1 VTALSDPNSNKEPHP
16 NPEGPEQDQEQ
27 PLLVH
32 LVELRSRLLRCVI
45 AVLVLFCGF
54 FAFANEIYSFF
65 IIPITD
71 ALPNGSTMLATGTI
85 APFLTPFKLTFYLA
99 FYLAIPVILHQLWG
113 FISPGLYQKE
123 KRFALPLL
131 ISSILLFYS
140 GMAFAYFVVC
150 PILFQFMA
158 GIEIPGVTYMPDISE
173 NLGLMLKLFFAF
185 GVAFEM
191 PIATLLLISSGFTT
205 AESLANKRAY
215 IIVGCFVLGML
226 LTPPDIIS
234 QVMLALPMWLLFEVG
249 VLLGK
254 MFVNREN
261 AIQE

>member
-1 VTALSDPNSNKEPHP
+1 MSIKTKKGLTNDT
-16 NPEGPEQDQEQ
+16 EQ
-27 PLLVH
+27 PLLFH
-32 LVELRSRLLRCVI
+32 LVELRTRLLRCVI
-45 AVLVLFCGF
+45 SVLILFSALF
-54 FAFANEIYSFF
+54 VFTNDIYGFF

-71 ALPNGSTMLATGTI
+71 ALPSGGTMLATGTI

-99 FYLAIPVILHQLWG
+99 FYLAIPIVLHQIWA

-131 ISSILLFYS
+131 ISSIILFYA
-140 GMAFAYFVVC
+140 GMAFAYFIVL

-173 NLGLMLKLFFAF
+173 NLSLMLKLFFAF

-191 PIATLLLISSGFTT
+191 PIATLLLITSGFTT
-205 AESLANKRAY
+205 AQNLAEKRAF

-234 QVMLALPMWLLFEVG
+234 QVMLAIPMWLLFEVG
-249 VLLGK
+249 IFLGK
-254 MFVNREN
+254 RVSR
-261 AIQE
+261 AHSSA